1 MTKREFLNAIA
12 AGEMT
17 EEVIAFAN
25 EEIEKMDA
33 ANAKRRE
40 KNAERKAQN
49 DEFVDLFVSFLN
61 DEPKTASDIMALM
74 GEVERPDG
82 KAVNVQWVS
91 SLGRKAVEA
100 ERAAKVDVKVKFGER
115 TMIGHGLDVDT
126 MLATAKAYISAL
138 NSFLS
143 MK

>member
-12 AGEMT
+12 TGEMT

-100 ERAAKVDVKVKFGER
+100 ERAAKVDVKVTGKG
-115 TMIGHGLDVDT
+115 TQKGYV
-126 MLATAKAYISAL
+126 SC
-138 NSFLS
+138 
-143 MK
+143 

>member
-17 EEVIAFAN
+17 EEVIAFAG

-40 KNAERKAQN
+40 KNAERKALN

-100 ERAAKVDVKVKFGER
+100 ERAEKVDVKVTGKGTQKGYIARQSVKER
-115 TMIGHGLDVDT
+115 T
-126 MLATAKAYISAL
+126 
-138 NSFLS
+138 
-143 MK
+143 

>member
-17 EEVIAFAN
+17 EEVIAFAG

-74 GEVERPDG
+74 SEVERPDG

-100 ERAAKVDVKVKFGER
+100 ERAAKVDVKVTGKG
-115 TMIGHGLDVDT
+115 TQKGYV
-126 MLATAKAYISAL
+126 AC
-138 NSFLS
+138 
-143 MK
+143 

>member
-40 KNAERKAQN
+40 KNAKKRAEYQPIFDKITGEILADGEAKLCSEIAAELELSIQKTN
-49 DEFVDLFVSFLN
+49 SLLKMLVDAEVLVRG
-61 DEPKTASDIMALM
+61 EKKVPKKGTQ
-74 GEVERPDG
+74 
-82 KAVNVQWVS
+82 K
-91 SLGRKAVEA
+91 
-100 ERAAKVDVKVKFGER
+100 
-115 TMIGHGLDVDT
+115 TYT
-126 MLATAKAYISAL
+126 LA
-138 NSFLS
+138 
-143 MK
+143 

>member
-100 ERAAKVDVKVKFGER
+100 ERAAKVDVKVTGKGTQKGYVACQTITRRKRER
-115 TMIGHGLDVDT
+115 KL
-126 MLATAKAYISAL
+126 
-138 NSFLS
+138 SFFYAS
-143 MK
+143 KEKI